1 MIDICFLKDTK
12 SAAKFLLGKE
22 LSFGDCKGII
32 VETEAY
38 LQNDPS
44 CHAYKGKTL
53 RNAPMFDRAG
63 TVYVYF
69 IYGMYMCL
77 NIVTNHVGVGEAV
90 LIRALKPT
98 FGLETMCQRRKTNV
112 ERNLCSGPGKL
123 CMAFGIDRN
132 CNNTFLGDKIIIR
145 DVNYRRGRII
155 SSPRIGIHEDK
166 PKNLR
171 FYIEREKDFVSVLK
185 EK

>member
-1 MIDICFLKDTK
+1 MIDLNYLKDTK
-12 SAAKFLLGKE
+12 SAAKWLLGKE
-22 LSFGDCKGII
+22 LSLGDCKGII

-44 CHAYKGKTL
+44 CHAYRGKTL

-77 NIVTNHVGVGEAV
+77 NIVTNDVGVGEAV
-90 LIRALKPT
+90 LIRALKPIS
-98 FGLETMCQRRKTNV
+98 GIPLMAERRRTEKLT
-112 ERNLCSGPGKL
+112 NLCSGPGKL
-123 CMAFGIDRN
+123 CMAFGIDRD
-132 CNNTFLGDKIIIR
+132 CNDTFLGEKIEIK
-145 DVNYRRGRII
+145 DVGYKVGRII
-155 SSPRIGIHEDK
+155 SCPRIGIHEDK

-171 FYIEREKDFVSVLK
+171 FYIEKDKNLVSILK
-185 EK
+185 K